1 MRQDSDI
8 NQVDVHREDFPSERN
23 GFDEFLDTFSH
34 EVEKLEETKEVSKKM
49 AKQDNE
55 TEKQRSTRPGRRND
69 PCGTVETRIREPTRA
84 IFYRSF

>member
-1 MRQDSDI
+1 MRQDSAI

-23 GFDEFLDTFSH
+23 GFDEFLDTVSH

-55 TEKQRSTRPGRRND
+55 TEKQKINTTGAPK
-69 PCGTVETRIREPTRA
+69 
-84 IFYRSF
+84 